1 MSMCEAVGMVKWG
14 IFRLVVTPPQIT
26 RVISYGFV
34 GRLFYTG
41 NLFELQNYFQSKLSF
56 FQNSAFLPKFHQI
69 SGIGLGLTLGLG
81 VVLGL
86 GLKFPFIDQI

>member
-1 MSMCEAVGMVKWG
+1 MGNFQAGG
-14 IFRLVVTPPQIT
+14 DPPPPQIT